1 MDVDK
6 INEMIKSTVQEI
18 LTENA
23 AAGIESQVEEALKTA
38 EDTVSAMTER
48 VKELEKVA
56 SDGAAALEALE
67 STKVSL
73 ETELSTCKE
82 ELESV
87 KTEHETLKTE
97 AASVKEE
104 LDTVRKDMLIKERL
118 SKLGDLGIARTG
130 EEALDRQV
138 AAVREMTEEEFA
150 AYSQEMVDLR
160 AEFVEAVKEEKAV
173 SEEAKVE
180 DTPEDKKEEISTPPA
195 DVEEA
200 KKEVAAVLPNSDKK
214 SEDEK
219 EKFKKFGLGL
229 ALLMEEARKKDIVDK

>member
-18 LTENA
+18 LAETA
-23 AAGIESQVEEALKTA
+23 ATGIESQVEEALKTA
-38 EDTVSAMTER
+38 EDIVSAMTER

-56 SDGAAALEALE
+56 SDGAASLESLE
-67 STKVSL
+67 STKVGL
-73 ETELSTCKE
+73 ETELSACKE
-82 ELESV
+82 ELVLV
-87 KTEHETLKTE
+87 KSEHETLKLE

-118 SKLGDLGIARTG
+118 STLGDLGITRKG
-130 EEALDRQV
+130 EEALGRQV

-150 AYSQEMVDLR
+150 AYSQEMVELK

-173 SEEAKVE
+173 SAEAKVE
-180 DTPEDKKEEISTPPA
+180 YTPEDKKEEISTPPA

-200 KKEVAAVLPNSDKK
+200 KKEVAAVLPNSDKNSK
-214 SEDEK
+214 DDY
-219 EKFKKFGLGL
+219 KKIKNFGLGL
-229 ALLMEEARKKDIVDK
+229 AMLMEEARKKDIVKI